1 MTRRFPCRLM
11 STASPKS
18 RGQQT
23 MDMLSENKDGAAA
36 GANLAVICLA
46 VCGGVYFCGQTI
58 GEFNSNRSAMAV
70 MKEELKYGQK
80 DLKNET
86 EQRLKDQLIADE
98 KFKNG
103 TEQRLKD
110 QLIADEKL
118 KLIEEKLKN
127 ETEQRLKDQLMTDL
141 KLKLS
146 EEKLKNAEERLKKG
160 NLW

>member
-1 MTRRFPCRLM
+1 
-11 STASPKS
+11 
-18 RGQQT
+18 

-36 GANLAVICLA
+36 GANIAVICLA
-46 VCGGVYFCGQTI
+46 VCGGLYFCGKTI

-70 MKEELKYGQK
+70 MKEKLKYGQK
-80 DLKNET
+80 GDLKNET

-98 KFKNG
+98 KC
-103 TEQRLKD
+103 
-110 QLIADEKL
+110 

-127 ETEQRLKDQLMTDL
+127 ETLMTDL